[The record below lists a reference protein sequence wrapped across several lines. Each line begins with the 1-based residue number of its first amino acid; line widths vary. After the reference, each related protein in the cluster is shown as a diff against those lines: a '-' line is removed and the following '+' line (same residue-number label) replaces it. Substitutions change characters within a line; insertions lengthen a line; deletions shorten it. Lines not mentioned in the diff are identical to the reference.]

1 MHLTAFFVSF
11 FKNYNQRMNRKN
23 GDFLSYDEKYMRL
36 AMQLAGNAIGRT
48 SPNPLVG
55 AVIVKDNRVVGCG
68 WHRKA
73 GTPHAEVHALNQAG
87 ELAQGAD
94 VYVTLEPCAHYGK
107 TPPCAKALVEAKVKN
122 VYGGL
127 LDVNPKVAGKG
138 FKILEDAG
146 IHVEYGFLQDELRK
160 QNEVFFKWIEHKKPF
175 VVLKAAMTLDGKIAT
190 ATGQSKWITNE
201 TSRAYGYKL
210 RDIYDGIMVGINT
223 VIEDNPMLTARV
235 DGGKNPIRI
244 VVDSSLKID
253 INANVVQDKS
263 AKTIVATTDKADKDK
278 ILKLQAQNVDVIV
291 VDKDENDKVDI
302 EKLLNILGQQN
313 ICSILV
319 EGGATLS
326 GSFVAKKLV
335 DKVYFFIAPKIVG
348 GKEAKTPVAGT
359 GILNLQEA
367 LALKDIQIEKLE
379 EDILIIGRVD
389 KDKV

>member
-1 MHLTAFFVSF
+1 
-11 FKNYNQRMNRKN
+11 MNRKN

-210 RDIYDGIMVGINT
+210 RDSYDGMMVGINT

-253 INANVVQDKS
+253 INVNVVQDKS
-263 AKTIVATTDKADKDK
+263 AKTIIATTDKADKDK
-278 ILKLQAQNVDVIV
+278 ILKLQAQDVDVIV

-302 EKLLNILGQQN
+302 EKLLDILGQKN

-319 EGGATLS
+319 EGGATLN

-335 DKVYFFIAPKIVG
+335 DKVYFFIAPKIIG

>member
-1 MHLTAFFVSF
+1 
-11 FKNYNQRMNRKN
+11 MNRKN

-367 LALKDIQIEKLE
+367 LTLKDIQIEKLE

>member
-1 MHLTAFFVSF
+1 
-11 FKNYNQRMNRKN
+11 MNRKN

-244 VVDSSLKID
+244 VVDSSLRID

-263 AKTIVATTDKADKDK
+263 AKTIIATTDKADKDK
-278 ILKLQAQNVDVIV
+278 ILKLQAQDVDVIV

-319 EGGATLS
+319 EGGATLN

-335 DKVYFFIAPKIVG
+335 DKVYFFIAPKIIG

-367 LALKDIQIEKLE
+367 LTLKDIQIEKLE

>member
-1 MHLTAFFVSF
+1 
-11 FKNYNQRMNRKN
+11 MNRKN

-235 DGGKNPIRI
+235 DVGKNPIRI

-335 DKVYFFIAPKIVG
+335 DKVYFFIAPKIIG

>member
-1 MHLTAFFVSF
+1 
-11 FKNYNQRMNRKN
+11 MNRKN
-23 GDFLSYDEKYMRL
+23 GDFLSYDEKYMRF

-68 WHRKA
+68 WHRKS

-107 TPPCAKALVEAKVKN
+107 TPPCSKALVEAKVKN

-175 VVLKAAMTLDGKIAT
+175 IVLKAAMTLDGKIAT

-278 ILKLQAQNVDVIV
+278 ILKLQAQDVDVIV

-302 EKLLNILGQQN
+302 EKLLDILGQQN

>member
-1 MHLTAFFVSF
+1 
-11 FKNYNQRMNRKN
+11 MNRKN

-263 AKTIVATTDKADKDK
+263 AKTIIATTDKVDKDK
-278 ILKLQAQNVDVIV
+278 ILKLQAQDVDVIV
-291 VDKDENDKVDI
+291 VDKDKNDKVDI
-302 EKLLNILGQQN
+302 EKLLDILGQQN

>member
-1 MHLTAFFVSF
+1 
-11 FKNYNQRMNRKN
+11 MNRKN

-107 TPPCAKALVEAKVKN
+107 TPPCSKALVEAKVKN

-175 VVLKAAMTLDGKIAT
+175 IVLKAAMTLDGKIAT

-278 ILKLQAQNVDVIV
+278 ILKLQARDVDVIV

-302 EKLLNILGQQN
+302 EKLLDILGQQN

>member
-1 MHLTAFFVSF
+1 
-11 FKNYNQRMNRKN
+11 MNRKN

-107 TPPCAKALVEAKVKN
+107 TPPCSKALVEAKVKN

-175 VVLKAAMTLDGKIAT
+175 IVLKAAMTLDGKIAT

-223 VIEDNPMLTARV
+223 VIEDNPMLIARV

-278 ILKLQAQNVDVIV
+278 ILKLQAQDVDVIV

-302 EKLLNILGQQN
+302 EKLLDILGQQN

>member
-1 MHLTAFFVSF
+1 
-11 FKNYNQRMNRKN
+11 MNRKN

-55 AVIVKDNRVVGCG
+55 AVIVKGNRVVGCG

-175 VVLKAAMTLDGKIAT
+175 IVLKAAMTLDGKIAT

-263 AKTIVATTDKADKDK
+263 AKTIIATTDKANKDK
-278 ILKLQAQNVDVIV
+278 ILKLQAQDVDVIV

-302 EKLLNILGQQN
+302 EKLLDILGQQN

-335 DKVYFFIAPKIVG
+335 DKVYFFIAPKIIG

-379 EDILIIGRVD
+379 EDVLIIGRVD

>member
-1 MHLTAFFVSF
+1 
-11 FKNYNQRMNRKN
+11 MNRKN

-263 AKTIVATTDKADKDK
+263 AKTIIATTDKANKDK
-278 ILKLQAQNVDVIV
+278 ILKLQAQDVDVIV

-302 EKLLNILGQQN
+302 EKLLDILGQQN

-335 DKVYFFIAPKIVG
+335 DKVYFFIAPKIIG

-379 EDILIIGRVD
+379 EDVLIIGRVD

>member
-1 MHLTAFFVSF
+1 
-11 FKNYNQRMNRKN
+11 MNRKN

-223 VIEDNPMLTARV
+223 VIEDNPMLTSRV

-263 AKTIVATTDKADKDK
+263 AKTIIATTDKANKDK
-278 ILKLQAQNVDVIV
+278 ILKLQAQDVDVIV

-302 EKLLNILGQQN
+302 EKLLNILGQQNIGQQN

>member
-1 MHLTAFFVSF
+1 
-11 FKNYNQRMNRKN
+11 MNRKN

-175 VVLKAAMTLDGKIAT
+175 IVLKAAMTLDGKIAT
-190 ATGQSKWITNE
+190 ATGQSKWITNQ

-263 AKTIVATTDKADKDK
+263 AKTIIATTDKADKDK
-278 ILKLQAQNVDVIV
+278 ILKLQAQDVDVIV
-291 VDKDENDKVDI
+291 VDKDKNDKVDI
-302 EKLLNILGQQN
+302 EKLLDILGQQN

>member
-1 MHLTAFFVSF
+1 
-11 FKNYNQRMNRKN
+11 MNRKN

-36 AMQLAGNAIGRT
+36 AMQLAGSAIGRT

-107 TPPCAKALVEAKVKN
+107 TPPCSKALVEAKVKN

-160 QNEVFFKWIEHKKPF
+160 QNEVFFKWIEHKKTF
-175 VVLKAAMTLDGKIAT
+175 IVLKAAMTLDGKIAT

-278 ILKLQAQNVDVIV
+278 ILKLQAQDVDVIV

-302 EKLLNILGQQN
+302 EKLLDILGQQN

-348 GKEAKTPVAGT
+348 GKEAKTPVAGI

>member
-1 MHLTAFFVSF
+1 
-11 FKNYNQRMNRKN
+11 MNRKN

-190 ATGQSKWITNE
+190 AIGQSKWITNE

-263 AKTIVATTDKADKDK
+263 AKTIIATTDKADKDK
-278 ILKLQAQNVDVIV
+278 ILKLQAQDVDVIV

-302 EKLLNILGQQN
+302 EKLLDILGQKN

>member
-1 MHLTAFFVSF
+1 
-11 FKNYNQRMNRKN
+11 MNRKN

-55 AVIVKDNRVVGCG
+55 AVIVKDNQVVGCG

-107 TPPCAKALVEAKVKN
+107 TPPCSKALVEAKVKN

-175 VVLKAAMTLDGKIAT
+175 IVLKAAMTLDGKIAT

-278 ILKLQAQNVDVIV
+278 ILKLQAQDVDVIV

-302 EKLLNILGQQN
+302 EKLLDILGQQN

-348 GKEAKTPVAGT
+348 GKEAKTPVAGI

>member
-1 MHLTAFFVSF
+1 
-11 FKNYNQRMNRKN
+11 MNRKN

-36 AMQLAGNAIGRT
+36 AMQLARNAIGRT

-175 VVLKAAMTLDGKIAT
+175 IVLKAAMTLDGKIAT

-244 VVDSSLKID
+244 VVDSSLRID

-278 ILKLQAQNVDVIV
+278 ILKLQAQDVDVIV
-291 VDKDENDKVDI
+291 VDKDKNDKVDI
-302 EKLLNILGQQN
+302 EKLLDILGQQN

-335 DKVYFFIAPKIVG
+335 DKVYFFIAPKIIG

-379 EDILIIGRVD
+379 EDVLIIGRVD

>member
-1 MHLTAFFVSF
+1 
-11 FKNYNQRMNRKN
+11 MNRKN

-87 ELAQGAD
+87 ELARGAD

-190 ATGQSKWITNE
+190 AIGQSKWITNE

-263 AKTIVATTDKADKDK
+263 AKTIIATTDKADKDK
-278 ILKLQAQNVDVIV
+278 ILKLQAQDVDVIV
-291 VDKDENDKVDI
+291 VDQDKNDKVDI
-302 EKLLNILGQQN
+302 EKLLDILGQKN

-326 GSFVAKKLV
+326 GSFVARKLV

>member
-1 MHLTAFFVSF
+1 
-11 FKNYNQRMNRKN
+11 MNRKN

-68 WHRKA
+68 WHRKS

-107 TPPCAKALVEAKVKN
+107 TPPCSKALVEAKVKN

-175 VVLKAAMTLDGKIAT
+175 IVLKAAMTLDGKIAT

-278 ILKLQAQNVDVIV
+278 ILKLQAQDVDVIV

-302 EKLLNILGQQN
+302 EKLLDILGQQN

-367 LALKDIQIEKLE
+367 LALKDIQIEKLK

>member
-1 MHLTAFFVSF
+1 
-11 FKNYNQRMNRKN
+11 MNRKN

-73 GTPHAEVHALNQAG
+73 GTPHAEIHALNQAG

-223 VIEDNPMLTARV
+223 VIEDNPMLTSRV

-278 ILKLQAQNVDVIV
+278 ILKLQAQDVDVIV
-291 VDKDENDKVDI
+291 VDKDKNDKVDI
-302 EKLLNILGQQN
+302 EKLLDILGQQN

-335 DKVYFFIAPKIVG
+335 DKVYFFIAPKIIG

-379 EDILIIGRVD
+379 EDVLIIGRVD

>member
-1 MHLTAFFVSF
+1 
-11 FKNYNQRMNRKN
+11 MNRKN

-278 ILKLQAQNVDVIV
+278 ILKLQAQDVDVIV

-302 EKLLNILGQQN
+302 EKLLDILGQQN

-348 GKEAKTPVAGT
+348 GKEAKTPVAGI

-367 LALKDIQIEKLE
+367 LSLKDIQIEKLE

>member
-1 MHLTAFFVSF
+1 
-11 FKNYNQRMNRKN
+11 MNRKN

-175 VVLKAAMTLDGKIAT
+175 VVLKAAMTLDGKITT

-278 ILKLQAQNVDVIV
+278 ILKLQAQDVDVIV

-302 EKLLNILGQQN
+302 EKLLDILGQQN

-335 DKVYFFIAPKIVG
+335 DKVYFFIAPKIIG

>member
-1 MHLTAFFVSF
+1 
-11 FKNYNQRMNRKN
+11 MNRKN

-223 VIEDNPMLTARV
+223 VIEDNPMLTTRV

-263 AKTIVATTDKADKDK
+263 AKTIVATTDKANKDK
-278 ILKLQAQNVDVIV
+278 ILKLQAQDIDVIV

-302 EKLLNILGQQN
+302 EKLLDILGQQN

>member
-1 MHLTAFFVSF
+1 
-11 FKNYNQRMNRKN
+11 MNRKN

-107 TPPCAKALVEAKVKN
+107 TPPCAKALVKAKVKN

-244 VVDSSLKID
+244 VVDSSLRID

-278 ILKLQAQNVDVIV
+278 ILKLQAQDVDVIV

-302 EKLLNILGQQN
+302 EKLLDILGQKN

-335 DKVYFFIAPKIVG
+335 DKVYFFIAPKIIG

-367 LALKDIQIEKLE
+367 LALKDIQIEKIE

>member
-1 MHLTAFFVSF
+1 
-11 FKNYNQRMNRKN
+11 MNRKN

-68 WHRKA
+68 WHRKS

-107 TPPCAKALVEAKVKN
+107 TPPCSKALVEAKVKN

-175 VVLKAAMTLDGKIAT
+175 IVLKAAMTLDGKIAT

-278 ILKLQAQNVDVIV
+278 ILKLQAQDVDVIV

-302 EKLLNILGQQN
+302 EKLLDILGQQN

-335 DKVYFFIAPKIVG
+335 DKVYFFIAPRIVG

-367 LALKDIQIEKLE
+367 LSLKDIQIEKLK

>member
-1 MHLTAFFVSF
+1 
-11 FKNYNQRMNRKN
+11 MNRKN

-175 VVLKAAMTLDGKIAT
+175 IVLKAAMTLDGKIAT

-263 AKTIVATTDKADKDK
+263 AKTIIATTDKADKDK
-278 ILKLQAQNVDVIV
+278 ILKLQAQDVDVIV

-302 EKLLNILGQQN
+302 EKLLDILGQQN

-326 GSFVAKKLV
+326 GSFVARKLV

>member
-1 MHLTAFFVSF
+1 
-11 FKNYNQRMNRKN
+11 MNRKN

-107 TPPCAKALVEAKVKN
+107 TPPCSKALVEAKVKN

-175 VVLKAAMTLDGKIAT
+175 IVLKAAMTLDGKIAT

-278 ILKLQAQNVDVIV
+278 ILKLQAQDVDVIV

-302 EKLLNILGQQN
+302 EKLLDILGQQN

-348 GKEAKTPVAGT
+348 GKEAKTPVAGI

-367 LALKDIQIEKLE
+367 LALKDIRIEKLE

>member
-1 MHLTAFFVSF
+1 
-11 FKNYNQRMNRKN
+11 MNRKN

-302 EKLLNILGQQN
+302 EKLLDILGQQN

-335 DKVYFFIAPKIVG
+335 DKVYFFIAPKIIG

-367 LALKDIQIEKLE
+367 LTLKDIQIEKLE

>member
-1 MHLTAFFVSF
+1 
-11 FKNYNQRMNRKN
+11 MNRKN

-73 GTPHAEVHALNQAG
+73 GTPHAEVHALNQAR

-223 VIEDNPMLTARV
+223 VIEDDPMLTARV

-244 VVDSSLKID
+244 VVDSSLRID

-263 AKTIVATTDKADKDK
+263 AKTIIATTDKADKDK
-278 ILKLQAQNVDVIV
+278 ILKLQAQDVDVIV

-302 EKLLNILGQQN
+302 EKLLDILGQQN

-335 DKVYFFIAPKIVG
+335 DKVYFFIAPKIIG

>member
-1 MHLTAFFVSF
+1 
-11 FKNYNQRMNRKN
+11 MNRKN

-210 RDIYDGIMVGINT
+210 RDIYDGIVVGINT

-244 VVDSSLKID
+244 VVDSSLRID

-278 ILKLQAQNVDVIV
+278 ILKLQAQDVDVIV

-302 EKLLNILGQQN
+302 EKLLDILGQKN

-335 DKVYFFIAPKIVG
+335 DKVYFFIAPKIIG

>member
-1 MHLTAFFVSF
+1 
-11 FKNYNQRMNRKN
+11 MNRKN

-263 AKTIVATTDKADKDK
+263 AKTIIATTDKADKDK
-278 ILKLQAQNVDVIV
+278 ILKLQAQDVDVIV
-291 VDKDENDKVDI
+291 VDKDEKDKVDI
-302 EKLLNILGQQN
+302 EKLLDILGQQN

-335 DKVYFFIAPKIVG
+335 DKVYFFIAPKIIG

-367 LALKDIQIEKLE
+367 LTLKDIQIEKLE

>member
-1 MHLTAFFVSF
+1 
-11 FKNYNQRMNRKN
+11 MNRKN

-175 VVLKAAMTLDGKIAT
+175 IVLKAAMTLDGKIAT

-263 AKTIVATTDKADKDK
+263 AKTIIATTDKANKDK
-278 ILKLQAQNVDVIV
+278 ILKLQAQDVDVIV
-291 VDKDENDKVDI
+291 VDKDENDK
-302 EKLLNILGQQN
+302 EKLLDILGQQN

-335 DKVYFFIAPKIVG
+335 DKVYFFIAPKIIG

-379 EDILIIGRVD
+379 EDVLIIGRVD

>member
-1 MHLTAFFVSF
+1 
-11 FKNYNQRMNRKN
+11 MNRKN

-107 TPPCAKALVEAKVKN
+107 TPPCAKALVKAKVKN

-175 VVLKAAMTLDGKIAT
+175 IVLKAAMTLDGKIAT

-223 VIEDNPMLTARV
+223 VIEDNPMLTTRV

-244 VVDSSLKID
+244 VVDSSLRID

-278 ILKLQAQNVDVIV
+278 ILKLQAQDVDVIV

-302 EKLLNILGQQN
+302 EKLLDILGQQN

-326 GSFVAKKLV
+326 GSFVARKLV

>member
-1 MHLTAFFVSF
+1 
-11 FKNYNQRMNRKN
+11 MNRKN

-107 TPPCAKALVEAKVKN
+107 TPPCSKALVEAKVKN

-127 LDVNPKVAGKG
+127 LDVNPKVVGKG

-175 VVLKAAMTLDGKIAT
+175 IVLKAAMTLDGKIAT

-201 TSRAYGYKL
+201 TSKAYGYKL

-278 ILKLQAQNVDVIV
+278 ILKLQAQDVDVIV

-302 EKLLNILGQQN
+302 EKLLDILGQQN

-348 GKEAKTPVAGT
+348 GKEAKTPVAGI

>member
-1 MHLTAFFVSF
+1 
-11 FKNYNQRMNRKN
+11 MNRKN
-23 GDFLSYDEKYMRL
+23 GDFLSYDEKYMKL

-278 ILKLQAQNVDVIV
+278 ILKLQAQDVDVIV
-291 VDKDENDKVDI
+291 VDKDKNDKVDI
-302 EKLLNILGQQN
+302 EKLLDILGQQN

-367 LALKDIQIEKLE
+367 LALKDIQVEKLD

>member
-1 MHLTAFFVSF
+1 
-11 FKNYNQRMNRKN
+11 MNRKN

-138 FKILEDAG
+138 FKILENAG

-175 VVLKAAMTLDGKIAT
+175 IVLKAAMTLDGKIAT

-263 AKTIVATTDKADKDK
+263 AKTIIATTDKANKDK
-278 ILKLQAQNVDVIV
+278 ILKLQAQDVDVIV

-302 EKLLNILGQQN
+302 EKLLDILGQQN

-335 DKVYFFIAPKIVG
+335 DKVYFFIAPKIIG

>member
-1 MHLTAFFVSF
+1 
-11 FKNYNQRMNRKN
+11 MNRKN

-263 AKTIVATTDKADKDK
+263 AKTIIATTDKADKDK

-335 DKVYFFIAPKIVG
+335 DKVYFFIAPKIIG

-367 LALKDIQIEKLE
+367 LALKDIQVEKLD

>member
-1 MHLTAFFVSF
+1 
-11 FKNYNQRMNRKN
+11 MNRKN

-263 AKTIVATTDKADKDK
+263 AKTIIATTDKANKDK
-278 ILKLQAQNVDVIV
+278 ILKLQAQDVDVIV

-302 EKLLNILGQQN
+302 EKLLDILGQQN

-335 DKVYFFIAPKIVG
+335 DKVDFFIAPKIVG

>member
-1 MHLTAFFVSF
+1 
-11 FKNYNQRMNRKN
+11 MNRKN

-107 TPPCAKALVEAKVKN
+107 TPSCAKALVEAKVKN

-278 ILKLQAQNVDVIV
+278 ILKLQAQDVDVIV

-302 EKLLNILGQQN
+302 EKLLDILGQQN

-326 GSFVAKKLV
+326 GSFVAKKLI

-367 LALKDIQIEKLE
+367 LALKDIQFEKLE

>member
-1 MHLTAFFVSF
+1 
-11 FKNYNQRMNRKN
+11 MNRKN

-175 VVLKAAMTLDGKIAT
+175 IVLKAAMTLDGKIAT

-263 AKTIVATTDKADKDK
+263 AKTIIATTDKADKDK
-278 ILKLQAQNVDVIV
+278 ILKLQAQDVDVIV

-335 DKVYFFIAPKIVG
+335 DKVYFFIAPKIIG